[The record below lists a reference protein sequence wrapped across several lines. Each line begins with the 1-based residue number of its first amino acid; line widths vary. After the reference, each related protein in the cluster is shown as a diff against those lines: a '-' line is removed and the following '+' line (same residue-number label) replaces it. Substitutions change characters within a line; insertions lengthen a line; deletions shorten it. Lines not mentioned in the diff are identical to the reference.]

1 MKAFRVLMVGAVAL
15 LAAVA
20 VACGDNDGVGSDHEA
35 VSGGGAGMVRP
46 NTFMTYEGQRYE
58 LVNMLFEAMAP
69 AEAFAVVGEATAAD
83 IDLRGDMRVFERAG
97 DSTAVYTY
105 SAPTA
110 DDGGLWLAWRA
121 TTS

>member
-1 MKAFRVLMVGAVAL
+1 MARITNPYGPGQPSSRTAYGVINRMIH
-15 LAAVA
+15 LAIA
-20 VACGDNDGVGSDHEA
+20 D
-35 VSGGGAGMVRP
+35 RP
-46 NTFMTYEGQRYE
+46 LTIYGPPGTLQ
-58 LVNMLFEAMAP
+58 LVTQLFEAMAP